1 LITNG
6 AKYNLLTLT
15 LIRYDYFPSVCR
27 FVLRMPRLLH
37 DQLAGSV
44 AEDLRWQLRSIA
56 SGTGPA
62 TIFAQETRNTVS
74 ATIEF
79 PGSPAPTHSP
89 DGSIKHVEAKY
100 PGVVIEVSY
109 SQKMKDLP
117 LLASDY
123 IIGSRGSIRAV
134 VGIDLEYTGKKA
146 TLSVWRPQ
154 IRRNKEGRKR
164 IFIHRAI
171 SKQVCLL

>member
-1 LITNG
+1 
-6 AKYNLLTLT
+6 
-15 LIRYDYFPSVCR
+15 
-27 FVLRMPRLLH
+27 MPRPLH
-37 DQLAGSV
+37 YLLAGAV

-62 TIFAQETRNTVS
+62 AIFAQKIRNTVS

-79 PGSPAPTHSP
+79 PGSPAPKHSP
-89 DGSIKHVEAKY
+89 DGSFKHIKAKY
-100 PGVVIEVSY
+100 PGMVIEVSY
-109 SQKMKDLP
+109 SQKKKDLP

-123 IIGSRGSIRAV
+123 IIGSRGSIQVV

-154 IRRNKEGRKR
+154 IRRNKAGKKG

-171 SKQVCLL
+171 SKQVFTLIFDLTQHMLTSLGNPQ

>member
-1 LITNG
+1 
-6 AKYNLLTLT
+6 
-15 LIRYDYFPSVCR
+15 
-27 FVLRMPRLLH
+27 MPRLLH

-62 TIFAQETRNTVS
+62 AIFAQETRNTVS

-79 PGSPAPTHSP
+79 PGSPAPKHSP

-109 SQKMKDLP
+109 SQKKKDLP

-123 IIGSRGSIRAV
+123 IIGSRSSIRAV

-154 IRRNKEGRKR
+154 IRRNKEGQKR

>member
-1 LITNG
+1 
-6 AKYNLLTLT
+6 
-15 LIRYDYFPSVCR
+15 
-27 FVLRMPRLLH
+27 MPRLLH

-44 AEDLRWQLRSIA
+44 ADNLGRQLWSIA
-56 SGTGPA
+56 SGTGLA
-62 TIFAQETRNTVS
+62 AIFAQEVRNTVS

-79 PGSPAPTHSP
+79 PGSPHSP
-89 DGSIKHVEAKY
+89 DGSFKHIEAKY

-109 SQKMKDLP
+109 SQKKKDLP

-123 IIGSRGSIRAV
+123 IISSRGSIQAV
-134 VGIDLEYTGKKA
+134 VGIDLAYTGKQA
-146 TLSVWRPQ
+146 TLWVWRPQ
-154 IRRNKEGRKR
+154 IRRNKAGKKA

>member
-1 LITNG
+1 
-6 AKYNLLTLT
+6 LLTLR
-15 LIRYDYFPSVCR
+15 LRYDYFPSICQ
-27 FVLRMPRLLH
+27 FVLRMPSLLH

-44 AEDLRWQLRSIA
+44 ADNLGRQLWSIA

-62 TIFAQETRNTVS
+62 ATFAQKTKNTLS
-74 ATIEF
+74 ATIGF
-79 PGSPAPTHSP
+79 TGSTAPKHSP
-89 DGSIKHVEAKY
+89 DGSFKHVEAKY

-109 SQKMKDLP
+109 AQKKRDLP

-123 IIGSRGSIRAV
+123 IISSRGSIKVV

-154 IRRNKEGRKR
+154 IRHSEAGMKG
-164 IFIHRAI
+164 IFMHRAV